1 MSVSMKSTI
10 VVGLP
15 YGELSEINIEKC
27 ENEGMDQISPYY
39 DSDTNDALIGYV
51 VLKTGEYYYKQIVID
66 MDFLNSIS
74 EAKIKF
80 KLITGMDAQLFLSPF
95 VY

>member
-1 MSVSMKSTI
+1 MKSTI

-39 DSDTNDALIGYV
+39 DAGTDCLIGYIV
-51 VLKTGEYYYKQIVID
+51 FETREDSYKQIVID